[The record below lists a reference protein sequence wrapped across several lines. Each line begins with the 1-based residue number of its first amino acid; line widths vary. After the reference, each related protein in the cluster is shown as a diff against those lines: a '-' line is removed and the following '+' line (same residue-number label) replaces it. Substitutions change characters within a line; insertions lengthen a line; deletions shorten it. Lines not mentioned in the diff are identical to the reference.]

1 MSLKSLWLDNRELKG
16 LKIDI
21 EHINTSKELDTQ
33 LDDAIKDNEGKYLCN
48 IFSDK
53 AIRELEGI
61 KENYFIEVFLKHG
74 LQKRDE

>member
-33 LDDAIKDNEGKYLCN
+33 LDDAIEDNEGKYLCN
-48 IFSDK
+48 IFSDEV
-53 AIRELEGI
+53 IRELEEI
-61 KENYFIEVFLKHG
+61 KENYFIKVFIKHG
-74 LQKRDE
+74 LQG